1 MLDSALPHLPVGS
14 LTLTVHDAELADSAQ
29 LSSITAGSAVVTS
42 EKRIGWLR
50 RTASM
55 RAFCRPLWI
64 DSAVAR
70 ICMLAIQAAAE
81 GAISA
86 SSRANTTSVTDSS
99 ISVKPSQALPS
110 GAGARRRAGVRRRS
124 AAVIGGTRRRLI
136 STRCRGPASTT
147 WPPCCP

>member
-1 MLDSALPHLPVGS
+1 MIDIAQ
-14 LTLTVHDAELADSAQ
+14 VHGQVHAKSVQKVAELADSAQ
-29 LSSITAGSAVVTS
+29 LSSITAGSAVETS
-42 EKRIGWLR
+42 EKRTGWLR

-70 ICMLAIQAAAE
+70 ICMLAIHAAAE

-99 ISVKPSQALPS
+99 ISVKPAQALP
-110 GAGARRRAGVRRRS
+110 AGAGVRRR
-124 AAVIGGTRRRLI
+124 AAVKRRNDAIIGGTRRRLV
-136 STRCRGPASTT
+136 STRCRGSASTT
-147 WPPCCP
+147 WPPYCP